1 MDYIPGPSVM
11 TLLDDS
17 YPEGLPPY
25 LVSHVLDQVHWHC
38 RFLREHNLQHTDL
51 ELDGSVLLD
60 RDPTRRLPFVSLVYF
75 EGLKDLASAT
85 PASPATLERIPHDPR
100 SCG

>member
-1 MDYIPGPSVM
+1 M

-51 ELDGSVLLD
+51 ELDGSVCWIVIQLAGSLL
-60 RDPTRRLPFVSLVYF
+60 
-75 EGLKDLASAT
+75 
-85 PASPATLERIPHDPR
+85 
-100 SCG
+100 